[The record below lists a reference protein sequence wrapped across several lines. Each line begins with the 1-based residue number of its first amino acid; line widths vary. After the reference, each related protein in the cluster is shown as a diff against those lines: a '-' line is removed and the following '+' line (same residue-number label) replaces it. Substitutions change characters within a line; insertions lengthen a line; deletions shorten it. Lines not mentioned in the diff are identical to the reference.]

1 MTPEKHIPFE
11 GTGGATPKNTGHQ
24 SASKAT
30 PSTTWSNDLDCATGT
45 RHQGTFNALRD
56 AFAARGHS
64 LHRTDP
70 TDGPVTYWV
79 ERWGLIRYL
88 PTIDVAR
95 RFLEQ
100 IGGRL

>member
-11 GTGGATPKNTGHQ
+11 GLGGATPKN
-24 SASKAT
+24 ASQAT
-30 PSTTWSNDLDCATGT
+30 SGTTWVNDLECATGT
-45 RHQGTFNALRD
+45 RQQRTFNALRE
-56 AFAARGHS
+56 AFAARGHA

-79 ERWGLIRYL
+79 ERWGLVRYL